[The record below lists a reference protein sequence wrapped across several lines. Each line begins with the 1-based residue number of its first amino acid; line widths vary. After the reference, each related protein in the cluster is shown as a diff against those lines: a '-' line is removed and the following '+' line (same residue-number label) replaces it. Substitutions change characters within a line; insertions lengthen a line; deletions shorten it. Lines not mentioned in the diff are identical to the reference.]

1 MWISAGNVK
10 QIISTEYPLC
20 FTKYVTCDKTTTQV
34 PDYMQIIGIVFGMI
48 TMGYIGDTIGRKW
61 GSVMT
66 VCIMSV
72 GAILLTAL
80 NGTSEKGFV
89 VSSSAFFPAC
99 QADSCMPL
107 RMSLDCASTVCN
119 FSQVCMSLT

>member
-1 MWISAGNVK
+1 MNAGQQVHTPSYPVDWSAGNVK
-10 QIISTEYPLC
+10 QIISAEYPLC
-20 FTKYVTCDKTTTQV
+20 FSKYVTCGVTVTQV

-66 VCIMSV
+66 VSIMTV

-89 VSSSAFFPAC
+89 VSFPNEFPNELLA
-99 QADSCMPL
+99 
-107 RMSLDCASTVCN
+107 
-119 FSQVCMSLT
+119 

>member
-1 MWISAGNVK
+1 
-10 QIISTEYPLC
+10 
-20 FTKYVTCDKTTTQV
+20 
-34 PDYMQIIGIVFGMI
+34 MQIIGIVFGMI

-89 VSSSAFFPAC
+89 VSQQSIALTQSCDLFCQPCCSVVQVLLHAGVQVLLHGGAESA
-99 QADSCMPL
+99 
-107 RMSLDCASTVCN
+107 
-119 FSQVCMSLT
+119 